1 MSNAERVV
9 DQCVYATYS
18 TGMIAAKF
26 VCLREDEY
34 VDDLKLMEYQQEL
47 SKRGIKSDLL
57 TDEGFKE
64 NNFQTWWE
72 KQLAMQ
78 GNLH

>member
-26 VCLREDEY
+26 VCLRDHEY
-34 VDDLKLMEYQQEL
+34 VDELELMEYQQEL

-57 TDEGFKE
+57 SDDGFDE